1 MIDNNYTVEGQ
12 MSLTDLDPDTWS
24 LKTSPEP
31 CLQES
36 QKVRTSKSSSRKS
49 SKSSK
54 ADALMCLCLK
64 TESGQK
70 PESSMEWETMGNPFP
85 WLGDYTTHSIT
96 AFHNAESG
104 LLSLGTST
112 DSLPGKYCLTLNI
125 GEKPRIPNPTHL
137 SDILETEA
145 DPKYNLSPKACRG
158 ILTRADRR
166 GKKLPPILKEALENQ
181 ISCGST
187 EISSETASAEDS
199 G

>member
-1 MIDNNYTVEGQ
+1 MIDNNYSVEGQ
-12 MSLTDLDPDTWS
+12 MSIEDLDPDTWFGKMCREVS
-24 LKTSPEP
+24 VPASP
-31 CLQES
+31 
-36 QKVRTSKSSSRKS
+36 KVRTSKSSSRKS

-54 ADALMCLCLK
+54 QMPLMCLCLK

-70 PESSMEWETMGNPFP
+70 PESSMEWETMDNPFP
-85 WLGDYTTHSIT
+85 WLGVCTMRSIT

-166 GKKLPPILKEALENQ
+166 GKQLPPILKEALENQ

-187 EISSETASAEDS
+187 ETSSETSSTEDS